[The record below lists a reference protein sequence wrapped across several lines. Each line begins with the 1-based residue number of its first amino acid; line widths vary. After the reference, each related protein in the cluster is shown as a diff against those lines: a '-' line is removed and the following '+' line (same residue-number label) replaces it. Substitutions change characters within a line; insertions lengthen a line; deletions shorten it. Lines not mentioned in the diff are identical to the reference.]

1 MKRMRCLVI
10 YAHLNPF
17 SFNHAIKQEVERLLE
32 EMGHEVKVSDLYEM
46 DFKAVLK
53 PEDLNVLYS
62 GSAAADVKVEQEK
75 VTWAERLILVYP
87 IWWTGFPA
95 ILKGYIDRVFSYGFA
110 YAIDEKGWV
119 QPLKGRKALL
129 ITTHGQPES
138 VYHDRMYTSLRDT
151 QDVGV
156 FQFCGIEAQHV
167 FFPGIMASIDELRQQ
182 YLDSLKNAIFK
193 L

>member
-1 MKRMRCLVI
+1 MRCHVI

-17 SFNHAIKQEVERLLE
+17 SFNHAIKEEVERLLK

-53 PEDLNVLYS
+53 PEDLNLMYS
-62 GSAAADVKVEQEK
+62 GTVAADVKVEQEK
-75 VTWAERLILVYP
+75 ITWAERLILVYP

-110 YAIDEKGWV
+110 YAIDEKGWTH
-119 QPLKGRKALL
+119 PLKGRKALL
-129 ITTHGQPES
+129 ISTHGQPEAI
-138 VYHDRMYTSLRDT
+138 YHDRMYISLMDT

-156 FQFCGIEAQHV
+156 FGFCGMEVEHI
-167 FFPGIMASIDELRQQ
+167 FFPGITDSSDELRQE
-182 YLDSLKNAIFK
+182 YLDSLTDTIKN

>member
-1 MKRMRCLVI
+1 MRCLVV

-17 SFNHAIKQEVERLLE
+17 SFNHAINEEVVRLLKA
-32 EMGHEVKVSDLYEM
+32 MGHEVKVSDLYEM
-46 DFKAVLK
+46 DFKPVLK
-53 PEDLNVLYS
+53 PEDFNLMSS
-62 GSAAADVKVEQEK
+62 GTVAADVKVEQEK
-75 VTWAERLILVYP
+75 ITWAERLILVYP

-119 QPLKGRKALL
+119 RPLKGRKALL
-129 ITTHGQPES
+129 ISTHDQPES
-138 VYHDRMYTSLRDT
+138 VYHDRMYASLRDT

-156 FQFCGIEAQHV
+156 FELCGIAAQHV
-167 FFPGIMASIDELRQQ
+167 FFPGIMDSSDELRQR
-182 YLDSLKNAIFK
+182 YLDSLKDTLAK

>member
-1 MKRMRCLVI
+1 MRCFVI

-17 SFNHAIKQEVERLLE
+17 SFNHAIKEEVERLLKE
-32 EMGHEVKVSDLYEM
+32 LGHEVKVSDLYEM

-53 PEDLNVLYS
+53 PEDINLMYS
-62 GSAAADVKVEQEK
+62 GTTAADVKAEQEK
-75 VTWAERLILVYP
+75 ITWAERLILVYP

-110 YAIDEKGWV
+110 YSFDEKGRI
-119 QPLKGRKALL
+119 QLLKGKKALL
-129 ITTHGQPES
+129 ISTHGQPEA

-156 FQFCGIEAQHV
+156 FEFCGIAAQHV
-167 FFPGIMASIDELRQQ
+167 FFSGVMNSPDELRQD
-182 YLDSLKNAIFK
+182 YLNSLKDAIAK

>member
-1 MKRMRCLVI
+1 MRCLVI

-17 SFNHAIKQEVERLLE
+17 SFNHAVKEEVERLLKG
-32 EMGHEVKVSDLYEM
+32 MGHEVKVSDLYEM

-53 PEDLNVLYS
+53 PEDLNLMFS
-62 GSAAADVKVEQEK
+62 GSVAADVKVEQEK
-75 VTWAERLILVYP
+75 ITWAERLVLVYP

-110 YAIDEKGWV
+110 YSKDEKEWV
-119 QPLKGRKALL
+119 LPLKGKKALL
-129 ITTHGQPES
+129 ISTHDQPES

-156 FQFCGIEAQHV
+156 FEFCGIAAQHV
-167 FFPGIMASIDELRQQ
+167 FFPGIMGSSDELRQG
-182 YLDSLKNAIFK
+182 YLNSLRDA
-193 L
+193 LAEL